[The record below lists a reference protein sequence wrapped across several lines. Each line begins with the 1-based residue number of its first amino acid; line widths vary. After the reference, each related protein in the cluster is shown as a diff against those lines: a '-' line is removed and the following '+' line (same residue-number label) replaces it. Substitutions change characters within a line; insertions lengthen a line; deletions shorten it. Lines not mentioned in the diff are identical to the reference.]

1 MFYEAVSVPERNPQC
16 KTLSTTRDF
25 TGFCSEN
32 EGHFSCEVSLTAIT
46 EFNIT
51 VTLKRTA
58 SLLPNSFSK
67 KEL

>member
-1 MFYEAVSVPERNPQC
+1 MKLYLSL
-16 KTLSTTRDF
+16 KGTLRVKHCSRLGDF

-67 KEL
+67 KGL